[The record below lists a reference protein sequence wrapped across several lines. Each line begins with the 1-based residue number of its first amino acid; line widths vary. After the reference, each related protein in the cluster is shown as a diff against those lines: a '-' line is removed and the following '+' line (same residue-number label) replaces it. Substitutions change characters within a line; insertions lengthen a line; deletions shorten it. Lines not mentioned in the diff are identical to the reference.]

1 MRSRVPDMPLALT
14 MLWIW
19 IGIVAVSIACWWLV
33 KWWKKRHPPPK
44 PERVLPYAQRLQRR
58 YRDRLHGRSGADSTV
73 GQLPRNKR

>member
-44 PERVLPYAQRLQRR
+44 PQPVLTFSQRLQRR
-58 YRDRLHGRSGADSTV
+58 YRDRRFMGAQVPTAPWASC
-73 GQLPRNKR
+73 PKKR